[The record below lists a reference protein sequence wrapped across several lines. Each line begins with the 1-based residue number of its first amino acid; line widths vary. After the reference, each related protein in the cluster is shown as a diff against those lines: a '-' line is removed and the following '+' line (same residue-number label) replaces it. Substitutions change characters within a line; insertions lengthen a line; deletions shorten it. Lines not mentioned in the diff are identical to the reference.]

1 MLLDL
6 AQLAFH
12 NLLCILGVAEDKSA
26 ESIRSLDGDAL
37 GPLPIANGDNY
48 LEFGDRDPG
57 ESMAFG
63 YAGVE
68 TGDGLNL
75 AAVATAEATAADHGT
90 AYS

>member
-26 ESIRSLDGDAL
+26 EEITSLDGSASFAAI
-37 GPLPIANGDNY
+37 PLEASDGY
-48 LEFGDRDPG
+48 LDCGDRDPG
-57 ESMAFG
+57 ENIALG

-68 TGDGLNL
+68 TGDPLNQAAL
-75 AAVATAEATAADHGT
+75 AIAQATEAD
-90 AYS
+90 